1 MKRNPVLLSLLCLAA
16 VLLGSC
22 SGLPTPVTPPGA
34 GTATVSVTFTDTPPA
49 GVSILS
55 FTVTLS
61 GLALNPAT
69 GTAVNFT
76 LTPNPL
82 SVELTRLQSDSFLGS
97 VLATVPSGTYN
108 SMSVAVASSS
118 IVFFN
123 ASGAAIGAC
132 ANNTLCTV
140 APISAATLTIT
151 TAPFPLTLV
160 NGQQT
165 GIAIDFDLNKA
176 ISATMGVDFTAAG
189 AATASALPHTGTPA
203 STLDL
208 VEDFTGTVTAFSS
221 ATNSLTV
228 QSGTRGTLT
237 GLVSATTLYHD
248 PLATCAA
255 LDATCLHTGQTLSV
269 NAGLNSDGTLAI
281 REVDLLDSAS
291 VDVLEGTVYQVASPT
306 SFRMVLSDKVVVT
319 TSNTSLTGAK
329 AGDQVNISWSAA
341 PTFAVDT
348 AGMPLAASFP
358 ANLALFTGGVD
369 TSVLFPGQ
377 TVMVSVTGATTTSGV
392 ISATGT
398 RVLLRHS
405 HITATV
411 NGSVAANSFNIDA
424 AALPPYF
431 GAAAWGTTTPQVN
444 VFSNLTGYDGVAGV
458 TSLAATNVV
467 SIRALYIQNSTLN
480 AVPMFFATKVRKQ

>member
-1 MKRNPVLLSLLCLAA
+1 MKRNSVFLSLLGLAP

-22 SGLPTPVTPPGA
+22 SGLPKSSTPPA
-34 GTATVSVTFTDTPPA
+34 PGTATVSVTVTDTPPA

-55 FTVTLS
+55 FTVTIS

-69 GTAVNFT
+69 GTPVNFT

-82 SVELTRLQSDSFLGS
+82 PIELTRLQSDSSLVAVS
-97 VLATVPSGTYN
+97 AAIPSGTYN
-108 SMSVAVASSS
+108 SMTAAVASSS

-123 ASGAAIGAC
+123 GSNAAIGVC
-132 ANNTLCTV
+132 ASNTLCAA
-140 APISAATLTIT
+140 APISAASVNIT
-151 TAPFPLTLV
+151 SAPFPLTLV
-160 NGQQT
+160 SGQQT

-176 ISATMGVDFTAAG
+176 ISATMGVDFTVTG
-189 AATASALPHTGTPA
+189 ALTASALPHTGMPA

-228 QSGTRGTLT
+228 KSGTRGTLT
-237 GLVSATTLYHD
+237 GVIGANTLFHD
-248 PLATCAA
+248 PLNTCAA
-255 LDATCLHTGQTLSV
+255 LNSTCLKTGQTLSA
-269 NAGLNSDGTLAI
+269 NAGLNLNGTLAI
-281 REVDLLDSAS
+281 REVDLIDSAS
-291 VDVLEGTVYQVASPT
+291 VDVLEGTVSKVNGTT
-306 SFRMVLSDKVVVT
+306 SFSMVLSDKVVVT

-329 AGDQVNISWSAA
+329 AGDQVNISWSVP
-341 PTFAVDT
+341 PTFTVDT

-358 ANLALFTGGVD
+358 ANLALFTNGVD

-377 TVMVSVTGATTTSGV
+377 SVMVSVTGATTTSGV

-405 HITATV
+405 RITATV
-411 NGSVAANSFNIDA
+411 NGAVAPNSFNIDA

-431 GAAAWGTTTPQVN
+431 GTATWGTTTPQVS
-444 VFSNLTGYDGVAGV
+444 VFSNLTSFDGV
-458 TSLAATNVV
+458 TSASGLAAPNVV
-467 SIRALYIQNSTLN
+467 SVRALYIQNAVKN
-480 AVPMFFATKVRKQ
+480 AVPMFFATKVRKH